1 MDNAVY
7 DPKEKFLISSLNF
20 AKFHLNPQ
28 NGEMLLIYSDLAV
41 NLGLQ
46 EPNRIK
52 DLAAQFGFSQT
63 TLLDRTSMPLTKNL
77 HDPLKMIKK

>member
-46 EPNRIK
+46 EPNRI
-52 DLAAQFGFSQT
+52 
-63 TLLDRTSMPLTKNL
+63 
-77 HDPLKMIKK
+77 